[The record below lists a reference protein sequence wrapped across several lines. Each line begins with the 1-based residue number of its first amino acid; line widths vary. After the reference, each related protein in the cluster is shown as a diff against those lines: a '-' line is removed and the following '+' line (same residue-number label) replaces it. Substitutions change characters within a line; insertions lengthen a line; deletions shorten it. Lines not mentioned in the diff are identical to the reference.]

1 MIKLQGIPVLGD
13 GSEDCF
19 QADRFQALF
28 LKKSQKAVRLF
39 LGKVSHHHHLIPEIS
54 SQVKAGIRREA
65 GNAKEIAQ
73 RVEELRRFHFADG
86 NAGSSEIPLDHA
98 VAVVSCKIIEK
109 DLRFCI
115 HIMLLCP
122 SCPGGEYFFLLQK
135 LLPVFRWSYMELL
148 LEQPGEFIN
157 VLEAAAFGY
166 LINIQVR
173 IGQKF

>member
-1 MIKLQGIPVLGD
+1 MIKLQGIPVFGD

-28 LKKSQKAVRLF
+28 LKESQKTVRLF

-54 SQVKAGIRREA
+54 SQVKAGIRRKA
-65 GNAKEIAQ
+65 WNVKEISQ

-86 NAGSSEIPLDHA
+86 NARFPEIPLDHA

-115 HIMLLCP
+115 QIMLLCP
-122 SCPGGEYFFLLQK
+122 SRPGGEYCFLLQK
-135 LLPVFRWSYMELL
+135 LLPVFRWRYMELL
-148 LEQPGEFIN
+148 LE
-157 VLEAAAFGY
+157 
-166 LINIQVR
+166 
-173 IGQKF
+173 

>member
-1 MIKLQGIPVLGD
+1 MIKLQGIPVFGD

-28 LKKSQKAVRLF
+28 LKESQKTVRLF

-54 SQVKAGIRREA
+54 SQVKAGIRRKA
-65 GNAKEIAQ
+65 WNVKEISQ

-86 NAGSSEIPLDHA
+86 NARFPEIPLDHA

-122 SCPGGEYFFLLQK
+122 SRPGGEYCFLLQK
-135 LLPVFRWSYMELL
+135 LLPVFRWRYMELL
-148 LEQPGEFIN
+148 LE
-157 VLEAAAFGY
+157 
-166 LINIQVR
+166 
-173 IGQKF
+173 

>member
-1 MIKLQGIPVLGD
+1 MIKLQGIPVFGD

-28 LKKSQKAVRLF
+28 LKESQKTVRLF

-54 SQVKAGIRREA
+54 SQVKAGIRRKA
-65 GNAKEIAQ
+65 WNVKEISQ

-86 NAGSSEIPLDHA
+86 NARFPEIPLDHA

-122 SCPGGEYFFLLQK
+122 SRAGGEYCFLLQK
-135 LLPVFRWSYMELL
+135 LLPVFRWRYMELL
-148 LEQPGEFIN
+148 LE
-157 VLEAAAFGY
+157 
-166 LINIQVR
+166 
-173 IGQKF
+173 

>member
-19 QADRFQALF
+19 QADRFQVLF
-28 LKKSQKAVRLF
+28 LKESQKAVCLF

-122 SCPGGEYFFLLQK
+122 SRPGGEYFFFYK
-135 LLPVFRWSYMELL
+135 NCFRYSVGVTWNFFWNSPENSSTFWKPQLS
-148 LEQPGEFIN
+148 
-157 VLEAAAFGY
+157 AT
-166 LINIQVR
+166 
-173 IGQKF
+173 